1 MMNDVNNVG
10 IDHIAAYIP
19 NQYLSLNELARARN
33 VEEKKYLDG
42 IGVQQMSIPSYA
54 EDIVSMGANAGL
66 RLLAESGVDPQDIG
80 LLIVGTESS
89 TDRAKPDATHIHSL
103 LGISESC
110 RVFNITHACAGANYG
125 LVTAL
130 DWICANSTRKY
141 ALIIASDI
149 ALYGVGSAGEPTQ
162 GAGAVALLI
171 SRAPRLMRIKELSTY
186 SSNVYDFWRPLG
198 EEYPIVKGVYSVQ
211 CYLKAAINCFKKVN
225 INIENQF
232 VYHTPY
238 PKLVQKVHAEICSL
252 MNMSEEEKL
261 SHYEKKVAPSNLF
274 SAKIGNTYTASL
286 WFALLGSLESDL
298 SFLPEVNN
306 GIYLFSYGSGSG
318 AILMEGI
325 KSDAWIEVAS
335 KFNYNNV
342 LAARKKLSVEE
353 YEDTLKNQNY
363 NETTRQ
369 ESGMFIYIGCE
380 NNQRKYKYIEPKK
393 YEI

>member
-1 MMNDVNNVG
+1 MNDIDDVG

-19 NQYLSLNELARARN
+19 NQYLSLAELAKARN
-33 VEEKKYLDG
+33 AEEKKYLDG
-42 IGVQQMSIPSYA
+42 IGVQQMSIPLYA
-54 EDIVSMGANAGL
+54 DDIVSMGANAGL

-80 LLIVGTESS
+80 MLIVGTESS
-89 TDRAKPDATHIHSL
+89 VDRAKPDATHIHSL

-110 RVFNITHACAGANYG
+110 RVFNITHACAAANYG

-130 DWICANSTRKY
+130 DWICATPTRKY

-171 SRAPRLMRIKELSTY
+171 SRAPRLMRIKELATY
-186 SSNVYDFWRPLG
+186 SNNVYDFWRPLG

-211 CYLKAAINCFKKVN
+211 CYLKAALNCFKKVN

-238 PKLVQKVHAEICSL
+238 PKLVQKIHAEICSL
-252 MNMSEEEKL
+252 TNMSAEEKL
-261 SHYEKKVAPSNLF
+261 SHYEKKVAPSNIF

-298 SFLPEVNN
+298 SFLPKVEN
-306 GIYLFSYGSGSG
+306 GLYLFSYGSGSG
-318 AILMEGI
+318 AILMEGA
-325 KSDAWIEVAS
+325 KNNSWEEMAS
-335 KFNYNNV
+335 KFNYNSI
-342 LAARKKLSVEE
+342 LATRKKLSVAE
-353 YEDTLKNQNY
+353 YEIALKNKID
-363 NETTRQ
+363 NEKTRQ
-369 ESGMFIYIGCE
+369 ESGTFIYAGCE
-380 NNQRKYKYIEPKK
+380 NNQRKYKYIEPTK
-393 YEI
+393 